1 MPTDAIKIWKLNV
14 KNRSVCMGYCKLNDE
29 KCNKSEKHYSFKS
42 LIECTLDIISFRN
55 RSCGI
60 VEEIVEECYMYMCKE
75 VIYWVKN
82 CLQY

>member
-1 MPTDAIKIWKLNV
+1 MPTDAIKILKLNV

-55 RSCGI
+55 RS
-60 VEEIVEECYMYMCKE
+60 
-75 VIYWVKN
+75 
-82 CLQY
+82 